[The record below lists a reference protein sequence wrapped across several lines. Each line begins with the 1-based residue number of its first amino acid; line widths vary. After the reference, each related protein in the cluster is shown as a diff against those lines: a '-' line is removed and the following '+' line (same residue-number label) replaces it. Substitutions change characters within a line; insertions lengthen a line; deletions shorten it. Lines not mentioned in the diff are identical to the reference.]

1 MLRLVLLLLVIAGV
15 AGYFTKPDEPTMR
28 AAAEQVLNDPQ
39 NIAEGFETIGAAV
52 AGSNVYSDYY
62 VVSKYVVSLGD
73 RPLVECWGA
82 FTQTQCKRVE
92 APADAQ

>member
-28 AAAEQVLNDPQ
+28 AAAEQILNDPQ
-39 NIAEGFETIGAAV
+39 NISEGFETIGVAF
-52 AGSNVYSDYY
+52 AGSNAYSDYY
-62 VVSKYVVSLGD
+62 VASKYVVTLGD
-73 RPLVECWGA
+73 QPLVECWGA

-92 APADAQ
+92 QQAQAQ

>member
-28 AAAEQVLNDPQ
+28 AAAEAVLNDPQ
-39 NIAEGFETIGAAV
+39 NISEGFETIGVAV
-52 AGSNVYSDYY
+52 AGSNQYTDYY
-62 VVSKYVVSLGD
+62 VASKYVVSIGD

-92 APADAQ
+92 QEAEAQ

>member
-62 VVSKYVVSLGD
+62 VASKYVVSLGD